1 MADKKPIKATYS
13 GTDTNGL
20 AEFVA
25 ADTIGVADGGTG
37 LTTVATSNLL
47 TGNGAS
53 ALSAEANLTFDGT
66 NLTMG
71 TGNLIV
77 GTSGK
82 GIDFSATSDGSTAQS
97 ELLDDYEEGY
107 YTPTISGHTT
117 AGSWTMYSS
126 TNSLAYIKVGHVC
139 TVRGYIEFSNVTGS
153 PAGNMQF
160 SLPFANKDA
169 SGSAARDQG
178 LGLMQLRSVGDGTS
192 VNGGYA
198 CHTGAG
204 SSTVTVRGQVNG
216 GTPFYMQT
224 GAFAANERGF
234 WVTLT
239 YFTGS

>member
-82 GIDFSATSDGSTAQS
+82 GIDFSATSDAGGASS
-97 ELLDDYEEGY
+97 EVLDDYEEGTWTPVIKY
-107 YTPTISGHTT
+107 GGASGTAYSLGTPVATYTKIGRVVYFSCEVTVTNPSASNDTSVVFVQGLPFTSANIAQWWRVHDN
-117 AGSWTMYSS
+117 WTKY
-126 TNSLAYIKVGHVC
+126 TNSVGVPMGAVHQND
-139 TVRGYIEFSNVTGS
+139 TAIIQYQQQNNGAWGADIISSEIYQS
-153 PAGNMQF
+153 
-160 SLPFANKDA
+160 
-169 SGSAARDQG
+169 SGSIG
-178 LGLMQLRSVGDGTS
+178 FHSSGF
-192 VNGGYA
+192 Y
-198 CHTGAG
+198 HTA
-204 SSTVTVRGQVNG
+204 
-216 GTPFYMQT
+216 
-224 GAFAANERGF
+224 
-234 WVTLT
+234 
-239 YFTGS
+239 